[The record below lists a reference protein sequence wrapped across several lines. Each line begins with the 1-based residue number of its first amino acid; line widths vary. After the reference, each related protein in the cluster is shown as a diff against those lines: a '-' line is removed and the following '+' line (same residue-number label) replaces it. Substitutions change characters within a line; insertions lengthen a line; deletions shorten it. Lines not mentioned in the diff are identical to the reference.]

1 MPGGV
6 IKSMGAAARIDRAA
20 EAAAPRRSL
29 SIVVPVLNE
38 VESIESLHDQLKPVL
53 DGIDADYE
61 IIFVNDGST
70 DGSAEILDRLAER
83 DARVKV
89 LHLRRNYGQTA
100 ALMAAIQH
108 SSGDVLVPMDGDL
121 QNDPADIPLLLAK
134 LDEGYDVVS
143 GWRQDRQDRGLSR
156 KLPSRLANRLASR
169 ISGVHLHDYGC
180 TLKAYRRSVIENVR
194 LYGEMHRFIPIYA
207 AWQGGRVAE
216 LPVRHHARRHGM
228 SKYGLSRAPRVLLD
242 LIVIRFLDRALDRP
256 IQFFGPIG
264 LVSIFLA
271 FLVGLWAVYLKIFE
285 DTSFIKTPLPLLVAL
300 LAFVGLICILMGLLA
315 ELQTRTYYE
324 AQGKHAY
331 VVARKRNL

>member
-1 MPGGV
+1 MTPGV
-6 IKSMGAAARIDRAA
+6 EPLRVPAA
-20 EAAAPRRSL
+20 RRSL
-29 SIVVPVLNE
+29 SIVVPLLDE
-38 VESIESLHDQLKPVL
+38 EESVRPLYDTLVPVL
-53 DGIDADYE
+53 DGLDADYE
-61 IIFVNDGST
+61 IIFVNDGSADRT
-70 DGSAEILDRLAER
+70 AEILDRLAAA

-108 SSGDVLVPMDGDL
+108 SSGDIIVPMDGDL
-121 QNDPADIPLLLAK
+121 QNDPSDIPHLLDK

-143 GWRQDRQDRGLSR
+143 GWRQDRQDRTLSR
-156 KLPSRLANRLASR
+156 RLPSLIANRLASR

-216 LPVRHHARRHGM
+216 LPVRHHARRHGK

-256 IQFFGPIG
+256 IQFFGPAG
-264 LVSIFLA
+264 LLSMFLA
-271 FLVGLWAVYLKIFE
+271 FIAGAYAVYLKVVE
-285 DTSFIKTPLPLLVAL
+285 DVSFIETPLPLLVAL
-300 LAFVGLICILMGLLA
+300 FALVGLLCIFMGLLA

-324 AQGKHAY
+324 AQGKHPY

>member
-1 MPGGV
+1 
-6 IKSMGAAARIDRAA
+6 MGAVSPAREPLAVP
-20 EAAAPRRSL
+20 APRRTI

-38 VESIESLHDQLKPVL
+38 EDSLGPLYDALVPVL
-53 DGIDADYE
+53 GGLDADYE

-70 DGSAEILDRLAER
+70 DRSAAILDRLAEAN
-83 DARVKV
+83 ARVKV

-108 SSGDVLVPMDGDL
+108 SAGDIIVPMDGDL
-121 QNDPADIPLLLAK
+121 QNDPADIPRLIAK

-143 GWRQDRQDRGLSR
+143 GWRQDRRDRTLSR
-156 KLPSRLANRLASR
+156 RLPSRLANRLASR

-180 TLKAYRRSVIENVR
+180 TLKAYRRSVIENVK

-216 LPVRHHARRHGM
+216 LPVRHHARRHGT
-228 SKYGLSRAPRVLLD
+228 SKYGISRAPRVLLD

-256 IQFFGPIG
+256 IQFFGPVG

-271 FLVGLWAVYLKIFE
+271 LLAGLYALYLKIFE
-285 DTSFIKTPLPLLVAL
+285 NTSFIETPLPLLVAL
-300 LAFVGLICILMGLLA
+300 LALVGLLCIFMGLLA

-324 AQGKHAY
+324 AQGKQPY
-331 VVARKRNL
+331 VVASKRNL

>member
-1 MPGGV
+1 MPGGITSREV
-6 IKSMGAAARIDRAA
+6 VSLANAAADVRA
-20 EAAAPRRSL
+20 RRGSL
-29 SIVVPVLNE
+29 SIVVPILNE
-38 VESIESLHDQLKPVL
+38 EDSIGPLHAALAPVL

-70 DGSAEILDRLAER
+70 DRSAEILDRLAES
-83 DARVKV
+83 DARIKV

-100 ALMAAIQH
+100 ALMAAIRH
-108 SSGDVLVPMDGDL
+108 STGDVIVPMDGDL

-143 GWRQDRQDRGLSR
+143 GWRQARQDRTLSR
-156 KLPSRLANRLASR
+156 CLPSLIANRLASR
-169 ISGVHLHDYGC
+169 ISGVRLHDYGC
-180 TLKAYRRSVIENVR
+180 TLKAYRRSVIENVK

-216 LPVRHHARRHGM
+216 LPVRHHARRHGA

-256 IQFFGPIG
+256 MQFFGKAG
-264 LVSIFLA
+264 LLA
-271 FLVGLWAVYLKIFE
+271 IALAVVAGLYALHLKIFE
-285 DTSFIKTPLPLLVAL
+285 DTSFIETPLPLLVAL
-300 LAFVGLICILMGLLA
+300 LALVGLLCILMGLLA

-324 AQGKHAY
+324 AQGKQPY
-331 VVARKRNL
+331 VVASKRNL